1 MQCARLVGAAHV
13 RPQRQLGASDTPS
26 VLALGPTP
34 RNTHPQRRRSLKLF
48 SCRRTLMQARNP
60 DLAAMTVVTASP
72 PARLETPEPLFIPWS
87 NPAPIIP
94 TLIDK
99 LTMARAE
106 LSCASRWFP
115 SVQKRGTASS
125 VLWPP
130 IAADVNLKDR
140 CTGVRT
146 YQRTIRT
153 AFPAPLAAVP
163 LWQAAAPGCRGATNL
178 QPNHAWTARL
188 FFQTL

>member
-26 VLALGPTP
+26 VLALGSTP

-48 SCRRTLMQARNP
+48 SCPRTLMQARNP
-60 DLAAMTVVTASP
+60 HLTAMAVVTASP

-140 CTGVRT
+140 CAGVRT
-146 YQRTIRT
+146 Y
-153 AFPAPLAAVP
+153 
-163 LWQAAAPGCRGATNL
+163 
-178 QPNHAWTARL
+178 
-188 FFQTL
+188 

>member
-1 MQCARLVGAAHV
+1 MNVLESVLSQVPSYSSFLLSRGFALTALQCQA
-13 RPQRQLGASDTPS
+13 PS

-48 SCRRTLMQARNP
+48 SCRRTSMQARYP
-60 DLAAMTVVTASP
+60 DSTATTMVTASP
-72 PARLETPEPLFIPWS
+72 PARLETPEPLCIPWS

-99 LTMARAE
+99 RTMARAE
-106 LSCASRWFP
+106 LSCASRWSP
-115 SVQKRGTASS
+115 SEQKRGTASS

-140 CTGVRT
+140 CAAVRT
-146 YQRTIRT
+146 Y
-153 AFPAPLAAVP
+153 
-163 LWQAAAPGCRGATNL
+163 
-178 QPNHAWTARL
+178 
-188 FFQTL
+188 